1 MQTRSGC
8 SWCSHRSN
16 DAKQIP
22 ATPRRSLI
30 QTSVKPASY
39 AGHRALTSRTDTKT
53 IPSIPEIQRG
63 DGAGILRSCDF
74 FRPSRQIHAASHLTG
89 ESYSRTFVSLC
100 ELDSK
105 NRPFLGLATMSVAN
119 VIPHDDGILQVV
131 GAIQWNS
138 DIKVRASVFW
148 Q

>member
-1 MQTRSGC
+1 M
-8 SWCSHRSN
+8 
-16 DAKQIP
+16 
-22 ATPRRSLI
+22 
-30 QTSVKPASY
+30 
-39 AGHRALTSRTDTKT
+39 
-53 IPSIPEIQRG
+53 
-63 DGAGILRSCDF
+63 
-74 FRPSRQIHAASHLTG
+74 
-89 ESYSRTFVSLC
+89 SLC